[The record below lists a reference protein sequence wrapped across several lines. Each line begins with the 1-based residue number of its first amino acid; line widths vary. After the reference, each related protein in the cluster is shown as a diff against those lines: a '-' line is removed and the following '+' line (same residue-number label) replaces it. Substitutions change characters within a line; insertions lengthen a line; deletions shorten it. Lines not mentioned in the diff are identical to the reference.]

1 MARAPSLSWNPF
13 ARRSSVR
20 LGAAGAAAR
29 GWAAARRTLIAE
41 FEPNPSS
48 AILVAPWLG
57 RHGRACHLS
66 NGAQPPALAEGDY
79 VVIVRYPTPAW
90 RKAIGA
96 ARDRLAGVAYFMDD
110 DLWDRDAWAGLPR
123 EYQRRL
129 DERALRHRPWVERHC
144 DALWVSTEALARK
157 YAQYAPQVIP
167 LTPDA
172 SLLAQRSDA
181 VHIAYHGTASHGAEI
196 EWLHPILA
204 EVLARCP
211 QAHFELFGD
220 GRTGHAFLALPRVT
234 LLHPLKW
241 PNYLAYT
248 AATRRDIGLSPL
260 LPTPFNATRGAVKF
274 YDFARMG
281 AAGIYSNVVPFAGFV
296 RDGVDGLLLPNEPAR
311 WVEAIVALVGD
322 APLRRALAAAARA
335 RALATSITPEAPPP
349 QA

>member
-1 MARAPSLSWNPF
+1 MPRSLPARWNPF
-13 ARRSSVR
+13 ARRPVLR
-20 LGAAGAAAR
+20 LGRAGASDRAQP
-29 GWAAARRTLIAE
+29 RRVLVAE
-41 FEPNPSS
+41 IEANPSS
-48 AILVAPWLG
+48 AILVAPWLAR
-57 RHGRACHLS
+57 RHPGLEVCR
-66 NGAQPPALAEGDY
+66 GPQPPTLGEGDF

-90 RKAIGA
+90 RRAIEA
-96 ARDRLAGVAYFMDD
+96 AHDRLAGVAYFMDD
-110 DLWDRDAWAGLPR
+110 DLWDRAAWAGLPK

-157 YAQYAPQVIP
+157 YAADGPQVIP
-167 LTPDA
+167 LVPDA
-172 SLLAQRSDA
+172 ALLAQEHDA
-181 VHIAYHGTASHGAEI
+181 VHVAYHGTASHGAEI
-196 EWLHPILA
+196 EWLHPVMA

-260 LPTPFNATRGAVKF
+260 LPTPFNAARGAVKF

-281 AAGIYSNVVPFAGFV
+281 AAGIYTDVTPFAGFV

-311 WVEAIVALVGD
+311 WVEAIVALAGD
-322 APLRRALAAAARA
+322 APRRRALAAAARA
-335 RALATSITPEAPPP
+335 RALAGAG
-349 QA
+349 